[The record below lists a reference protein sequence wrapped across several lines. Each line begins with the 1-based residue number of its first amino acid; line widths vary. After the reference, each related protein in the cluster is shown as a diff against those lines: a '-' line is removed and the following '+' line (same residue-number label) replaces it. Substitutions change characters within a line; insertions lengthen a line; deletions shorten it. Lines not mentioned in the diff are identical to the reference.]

1 MSIGSL
7 TASCISFGIYVAFMS
22 LEILLFTDDKLENSF
37 VNWEQAPTSKLEKS
51 SEGTLE
57 AELRDLEVVSIF
69 SSMQGL

>member
-37 VNWEQAPTSKLEKS
+37 VNWEQAQTSKLEKS

-57 AELRDLEVVSIF
+57 AELRDLEVVSNF

>member
-37 VNWEQAPTSKLEKS
+37 VNWEQATTSKLEKS

-57 AELRDLEVVSIF
+57 AELRDLAVVSNF

>member
-7 TASCISFGIYVAFMS
+7 TASCISFGIYVDFMS

-57 AELRDLEVVSIF
+57 AELRDLAVVSNF

>member
-1 MSIGSL
+1 
-7 TASCISFGIYVAFMS
+7 MS

-57 AELRDLEVVSIF
+57 AELRDLAVVSNF

>member
-7 TASCISFGIYVAFMS
+7 TASCISLGRYVAFMS

-57 AELRDLEVVSIF
+57 AELRDLAVVSNF

>member
-7 TASCISFGIYVAFMS
+7 TASCISLGRYVAFMS

-37 VNWEQAPTSKLEKS
+37 VNCEQAPTSKVEKS

-57 AELRDLEVVSIF
+57 AELRDLAVVSNF

>member
-7 TASCISFGIYVAFMS
+7 TASCNSFGIYVAFMS

-37 VNWEQAPTSKLEKS
+37 VNCEQAPTSKVEKS

-57 AELRDLEVVSIF
+57 AELRDLAVVSNF